1 MKILTFDIE
10 EWFHILDN
18 KSTKTETNWNKYEER
33 INQNMDKIFQFLK
46 INNLK
51 ATFFVVGWIAEKYP
65 HIVKK
70 IDSLN
75 FEIGSHTYYHQLMYE
90 QSRKEISEE
99 LIKSIDIIEQITG
112 KKVQYFRAPGFSITE
127 KNKWAFEVLINN
139 GITHDCSVFPASRA
153 HGGIPSYKLAI
164 PSRLIYNGLELKE
177 FPINTTKLLFNNDWI
192 YSGGGYFRL
201 TPYNLIKYWSSKSD
215 YIMTYFHP
223 RDFDPDQPMIKELS
237 NFRKFKSY
245 VGLKSSMKKLNR
257 WVNDFEFI
265 DIKKADETINWKKV
279 PVVKL

>member
-18 KSTKTETNWNKYEER
+18 KSTKTETNWNRYEER

-65 HIVKK
+65 QIVKK

-90 QSRKEISEE
+90 QSRKEISED

-127 KNKWAFEVLINN
+127 KI
-139 GITHDCSVFPASRA
+139 
-153 HGGIPSYKLAI
+153 
-164 PSRLIYNGLELKE
+164 NGLLK
-177 FPINTTKLLFNNDWI
+177 
-192 YSGGGYFRL
+192 Y
-201 TPYNLIKYWSSKSD
+201 
-215 YIMTYFHP
+215 
-223 RDFDPDQPMIKELS
+223 
-237 NFRKFKSY
+237 
-245 VGLKSSMKKLNR
+245 
-257 WVNDFEFI
+257 
-265 DIKKADETINWKKV
+265 
-279 PVVKL
+279 

>member
-18 KSTKTETNWNKYEER
+18 KSTKTETNWNRYEER

-90 QSRKEISEE
+90 QSPKEISED

-177 FPINTTKLLFNNDWI
+177 FPINTTKLLFNDWI

-223 RDFDPDQPMIKELS
+223 RDFDPEQPVIKELS

-279 PVVKL
+279 PIVKL

>member
-90 QSRKEISEE
+90 QSRKEISED

-177 FPINTTKLLFNNDWI
+177 FPINTTKLLFNDWI

-201 TPYNLIKYWSSKSD
+201 TPYNLIKYWSSKTD

-245 VGLKSSMKKLNR
+245 VGLKSSMKKLSR

>member
-1 MKILTFDIE
+1 MNILTFDIE

-18 KSTKTETNWNKYEER
+18 KSTKTETNWNRYEER

-90 QSRKEISEE
+90 QSRKEISED

-177 FPINTTKLLFNNDWI
+177 FPINTTKLFFNDWI

-223 RDFDPDQPMIKELS
+223 RDFDPEQPVIKELS

-257 WVNDFEFI
+257 WANDFKFI

>member
-90 QSRKEISEE
+90 QSRKEISED

>member
-18 KSTKTETNWNKYEER
+18 KSTKTETNWNRYEER

-65 HIVKK
+65 HIIKK

-90 QSRKEISEE
+90 QSRKEISED

-177 FPINTTKLLFNNDWI
+177 FPINTTKLLFNDWI

-279 PVVKL
+279 PIVKL

>member
-18 KSTKTETNWNKYEER
+18 KSTKTETNWNRYEER

-51 ATFFVVGWIAEKYP
+51 ATFFVVGWIAKKYP

-90 QSRKEISEE
+90 QSRKEISED

-177 FPINTTKLLFNNDWI
+177 FPINTTKLLFNDWI

>member
-18 KSTKTETNWNKYEER
+18 KSTKTETKWNKYEER

-90 QSRKEISEE
+90 QSRKEISED

-177 FPINTTKLLFNNDWI
+177 FPINTTKLLFNDWI

>member
-90 QSRKEISEE
+90 QSRKEISED

-164 PSRLIYNGLELKE
+164 PSRIIYNGLELKE
-177 FPINTTKLLFNNDWI
+177 FPINTTKLLFNDWI

-201 TPYNLIKYWSSKSD
+201 TPYNLIKYWSSKTD

>member
-18 KSTKTETNWNKYEER
+18 KSTKTETNWNRYEER

-90 QSRKEISEE
+90 QSRKEISED

-177 FPINTTKLLFNNDWI
+177 FPINTTKLLFNDWI

-223 RDFDPDQPMIKELS
+223 RDFDPEQPMIKELS

>member
-18 KSTKTETNWNKYEER
+18 KSTKTETNWNRYEER

-90 QSRKEISEE
+90 QSPKEISED

-177 FPINTTKLLFNNDWI
+177 FPINTTKLLFNDWI

-279 PVVKL
+279 PIVKL